1 MDKERLSE
9 VLKNVAATEEQCLRV
24 RHQLAFRRRQLF
36 QGLAEIFPIVQVK
49 SGVYSINN
57 VVLPN
62 SDSFAGCDDVQLSVA
77 LGHVTHLVQMLSI
90 FLQVPNRY
98 AVSVCSSRSKIVD
111 QASQRDPEAP
121 RE

>member
-1 MDKERLSE
+1 M
-9 VLKNVAATEEQCLRV
+9 
-24 RHQLAFRRRQLF
+24 
-36 QGLAEIFPIVQVK
+36 
-49 SGVYSINN
+49 YSIND

-62 SDSFAGCDDVQLSVA
+62 ADAFTGCDDLQLSVA

-98 AVSVCSSRSKIVD
+98 PMTVCGSRSHITD